1 MPINKKTVFKTH
13 FDLALVNF
21 RQVANFR
28 LRHYFVL
35 LSAFLIVLS
44 LGSCRL
50 LLPKE
55 IRELEKREI
64 FSISKDK
71 KKIILNGEINT
82 SAFEKFILLAE
93 QYPTVKKIEI
103 INCLGSINDEV
114 NLELARYIQDNK
126 YDIHLLDN
134 GSVASG
140 GTDLFLAGRKR
151 TMGNNTKVGVH
162 SWAGLRKTAT
172 DFPKGHRNHLPYIKY
187 YEAIGFNQKDAE
199 DFYYFTINAA
209 PADEMYYMTKQELK
223 KYNFQTKK

>member
-1 MPINKKTVFKTH
+1 MLSNKKTVLKTRI
-13 FDLALVNF
+13 DLALVNF

-28 LRHYFVL
+28 LRNYFVL
-35 LSAFLIVLS
+35 LSMFLFTLL

-55 IRELEKREI
+55 IRELEKKEI

-71 KKIILNGEINT
+71 RKIILNGEINI
-82 SAFEKFILLAE
+82 SAFKKFTQLAE

-114 NLELARYIQDNK
+114 NLELAGYIHDNK

-140 GTDLFLAGRKR
+140 GTDLFLAGHER
-151 TMGNNTKVGVH
+151 TMGNNTKIGVH

-172 DFPKGHRNHLPYIKY
+172 DFPRGHKKHQLYINY
-187 YEAIGFNQKDAE
+187 YKAIGFSPKQAE

-209 PADEMYYMTKQELK
+209 PADSMHYMTKNEIR
-223 KYNFQTKK
+223 NFNLLTK